1 MEENKPSYTAEQ
13 NNTAPGVGANTVS
26 PGVGAGAISYGVG
39 ANTTAYGVVEKKPET
54 EQTKKLR
61 ENFGFFAP
69 FTLLYAAFYAFCM
82 YKNASGITYPF
93 FMAGSLIYM
102 CVCFGKLTITLK
114 KGSIFYMISIM
125 LLAISTFCTDS
136 SVMIGLNKTGIFLLI
151 MSFILRQYYDT
162 KKWKIGKF
170 FTAICETFIVALG
183 DIADPFIHA
192 FGYFKTKKNKN
203 MERSLLVLLGVVITL
218 PIAAIILL
226 LLGSADVVFRNILTE
241 FTADIN
247 ISDGVSIFFIVVF
260 FFFGTYVLTAH
271 LCKHTL
277 NEEVSDRRKWQP
289 VIGIVLNGMLS
300 MIYVLFCGIQ
310 VMYLFMGNMVLP
322 EGYTY
327 AEYAREGFFELLTVG
342 ILNFIIVLVTMALF
356 RNNGVLKGL
365 LTIMSICTLIMIVS
379 STTRMIMYIR
389 YYYMTFTRVLVL
401 WTLLVLFL
409 LFLGVIVSI
418 YSEKFNL
425 FHYCTVVVTIF
436 YITLSFA
443 RPDYL
448 IAKINVSALSQKENQ
463 TESQTDGFFLGEGN
477 VDMNYLIRLS
487 ADAVPVIAPVIADM
501 EGDTTSL
508 VKTWKRNLQGVGNYY
523 DSYINYRTTRAMN
536 VKEVNRLKAT
546 DFRTFNL
553 SRARAD
559 RTLSEYGFQ

>member
-1 MEENKPSYTAEQ
+1 MNEEFEKSSQPNDMGQSQTQNGMESSQSQ
-13 NNTAPGVGANTVS
+13 NGIAAISMDPGVGA
-26 PGVGAGAISYGVG
+26 ILSYDMSMP
-39 ANTTAYGVVEKKPET
+39 KPET
-54 EQTKKLR
+54 EHSKKLR

-69 FTLLYAAFYAFCM
+69 VIFLYAAFYAFCM

-93 FMAGSLIYM
+93 FMAGSLIFM

-170 FTAICETFIVALG
+170 FTAICETFIMALG

-203 MERSLLVLLGVVITL
+203 MERSLLVLLGVMITL

-226 LLGSADVVFRNILTE
+226 LLGSADVVFRNILTG

-277 NEEVSDRRKWQP
+277 NEEVSDRKKWQP

-365 LTIMSICTLIMIVS
+365 LTIMSICTLIMIIS
-379 STTRMIMYIR
+379 STMRMIMYIR

-425 FHYCTVVVTIF
+425 FHYCTVIVTIF

-448 IAKINVSALSQKENQ
+448 IAKINISALSQKE
-463 TESQTDGFFLGEGN
+463 SQADGFFLGDRN
-477 VDMNYLIRLS
+477 VDMDYLIRLS

-501 EGDTTSL
+501 EGDNTVL
-508 VKTWKRNLQGVGNYY
+508 VKKWKRNLQGVRDYY
-523 DSYINYRTTRAMN
+523 ERYVYGMAQAMN
-536 VKEVNRLKAT
+536 VKEVERLKAT
-546 DFRTFNL
+546 DFRTYNL

-559 RTLSEYGFQ
+559 RALTEYGFQ